1 MVRNSEGNLVDNNGV
16 AVFKN
21 PIFNQLTS
29 REHLSQISPNALYVD
44 TQYNQVFATNVEDTR
59 TFLDY
64 NCSKLIDDNASLA
77 SDENIKKQY
86 LNDVI
91 CFAAITK
98 KVLKTA
104 DQDTKNKILGGVF
117 ATKADSSE
125 DSMIPMYLCVE
136 LLQAKCLKEKDMP
149 LENLEVFDIS
159 PNAEVTKDSTL
170 WNQLQSV
177 IDDLKTLD
185 FDKKDYFG
193 DMSDDSRNYL
203 AACQIDP
210 NGSVD
215 IFAKCE
221 EDKCML
227 YVTQG
232 ETSNSIAMF
241 NVTKENTENNVAQTP
256 VENVAS
262 PVQAAAPEVQQPQA
276 PVTTDAPAAELP
288 TLNTA
293 PDSNKGN
300 ELPPTE
306 NSGDVMSGDSIP
318 AINTDVVNNVDV
330 SFANNDLL
338 KKINPRIQVAAAN
351 YQEKKNS
358 ASAKYEEIL
367 RLLEEYKV
375 LYEAEKEASNEI
387 LSIVNEAMM
396 QNNTGEAVQEE
407 TNVKKAA

>member
-232 ETSNSIAMF
+232 ETSNSIARF
-241 NVTKENTENNVAQTP
+241 NVTKDNTENNVAQIP
-256 VENVAS
+256 VENVFA
-262 PVQAAAPEVQQPQA
+262 PAQAAAPEVQQPQA
-276 PVTTDAPAAELP
+276 PVITDAPVAELP

-293 PDSNKGN
+293 PDSNKEN

-338 KKINPRIQVAAAN
+338 KKMNPRIQVAAAN

-375 LYEAEKEASNEI
+375 LYAAENEASNEI

-396 QNNTGEAVQEE
+396 QNNTEE

>member
-241 NVTKENTENNVAQTP
+241 NVTKDNTENNVAQIP
-256 VENVAS
+256 VENVFA
-262 PVQAAAPEVQQPQA
+262 PAQAAAPEVQQPQA
-276 PVTTDAPAAELP
+276 PVITDAPVAELP

-293 PDSNKGN
+293 PDSNKEN

-338 KKINPRIQVAAAN
+338 KKMNPRIQVAAAN

-375 LYEAEKEASNEI
+375 LYAAENEASNEI

-396 QNNTGEAVQEE
+396 QNNTEE